1 MSNPGQDEERDI
13 VATWSLRA
21 RIFLIALLVVGVTLG
36 AAAWFISRAF
46 DAALEA
52 QLGQELNTRLL
63 EIERLFS
70 LEQGKATL
78 RHRPA
83 DPRYS
88 IPESGVYWQISE
100 HGTVIL
106 KSRSL
111 WTTQLPSDDEPL
123 AVFHSDAGPQHSRL
137 FALSRKV
144 AFTDASRT
152 KGPKREFVLEVAEDK
167 RDIMHLQ
174 LVFRRNLYVAL
185 LLIALVL
192 FVGTLLQTWI
202 GLGPLATLK
211 ARFRAVISG
220 DSDRLRGNFPK
231 EVIPLADLVNRLLEH
246 QDAQVTKARRRAST
260 LAHGLKTPLTIISI
274 EAQRRAENNEADGV
288 VLAEQV
294 ALMRGIVERELARA
308 RTHGASA
315 GGGLSTKAHAS
326 VERLI
331 NLFEHIPGA
340 EHLVWRNSL
349 PEELVLAMDPDDFGE
364 VMGNLMDNA
373 RKNAGRNIFIRAQVL
388 RSQAIIEVRNDG
400 RDQAETRPGSRIEE
414 GSGLGLSIIDDV
426 LEQYGSS
433 LKFTELGDNAA
444 SAKFAIARRH

>member
-1 MSNPGQDEERDI
+1 MPSPSEDRDI
-13 VATWSLRA
+13 IATWSLRT
-21 RIFLIALLVVGVTLG
+21 RIFLLALLVVGVTLG

-52 QLGQELNTRLL
+52 QLSQELNIRLL

-70 LEQGKATL
+70 LDHGKATL

-111 WTTQLPSDDEPL
+111 WTTQLPSDDGPL
-123 AVFHSDAGPQHSRL
+123 AVFHSDAGPGHTKL

-144 AFTDASRT
+144 AFTDNGRT
-152 KGPKREFVLEVAEDK
+152 SSPKRQFVLEVGEDK
-167 RDIMHLQ
+167 HDIMHLQ
-174 LVFRRNLYVAL
+174 LVFRRNLYLAL

-192 FVGTLLQTWI
+192 FVGTILQTWI

-211 ARFRAVISG
+211 ARFGAVISG
-220 DSDRLRGNFPK
+220 DANRLRGQFPK
-231 EVIPLADLVNRLLEH
+231 EVVPLADLVNRLLAH
-246 QDAQVTKARRRAST
+246 QDSQVAKARRRAGT

-274 EAQRRAENNEADGV
+274 EAQRRTESGDADGD

-315 GGGLSTKAHAS
+315 AGGLSTMAHAS

-331 NLFEHIPGA
+331 NLFERMPGA
-340 EHLVWRNSL
+340 EGLVWRNGL
-349 PEELVLAMDPDDFGE
+349 PENLVLAMDPDDFGE

-388 RSQAIIEVRNDG
+388 RSRATIEVRNDG
-400 RDQAETRPGSRIEE
+400 RDQTEIKSGSRIEE

-426 LEQYGSS
+426 LEQYGST
-433 LKFTELGDNAA
+433 LIFTDLGNNAA
-444 SAKFAIARRH
+444 SAKFAIALRRS